1 MLDTAI
7 TYLTLALAGIFIAY
21 IVVALVAYYF
31 LCIAEWFQ
39 EIDNKGDK

>member
-7 TYLTLALAGIFIAY
+7 TYLTVVLAGMFIAY
-21 IVVALVAYYF
+21 VIVAIIAYYF